1 MKASLLNTILLA
13 VLSLSA
19 SAVSAEIYKWTDED
33 GVTHYG
39 QKPPAEQAAESFR
52 LPSSVSSQSQPADES
67 EAAEE
72 LKESEDTSGQTEA
85 EKRVNKQKEIQ
96 AKKQNCEN
104 ARKALENLKNRPR
117 IQYINDEGERAF
129 FTDEERQK
137 RINEAQDI
145 ANRNCS

>member
-1 MKASLLNTILLA
+1 MKAILINTILLS

-19 SAVSAEIYKWTDED
+19 LSVSAEIYKWTDED

-39 QKPPAEQAAESFR
+39 QKPPTEQAAESFR
-52 LPSSVSSQSQPADES
+52 LPSSVSSQSQSADET
-67 EAAEE
+67 ETAEE
-72 LKESEDTSGQTEA
+72 LKESEDTPGQTEA

-104 ARKALENLKNRPR
+104 ARAALQELKNRPR
-117 IQYINDEGERAF
+117 MQYINDDGERAF

-137 RINEAQDI
+137 KIDEAQDI
-145 ANRNCS
+145 ADRNCN